1 MKSQTLPQVR
11 LHTSYQMLVNQSHP
25 LPSLAVP
32 ELAAPDP
39 ACPDV
44 LMERHAAALL
54 SACIRAVNG
63 AGKIIPV
70 SGWRSH
76 EEQQQIWDDTLA
88 KEGPVFTR
96 NYVAFPGCS
105 EHESGLAIDLALAA
119 PEIDFIRP
127 EFPYTG
133 VCGEFRRL
141 APRYG
146 FVERYRAEKQSITGI
161 AAEPWHFRYVGV
173 PHAQLMEEYGL
184 CLEEYLELLRHR
196 SLQFRSENGRR
207 AKVQYLPNLSA
218 LPDNASGYRQ
228 LSLDNAGGII
238 LTQWEGFV

>member
-1 MKSQTLPQVR
+1 M
-11 LHTSYQMLVNQSHP
+11 
-25 LPSLAVP
+25 
-32 ELAAPDP
+32 
-39 ACPDV
+39 
-44 LMERHAAALL
+44 
-54 SACIRAVNG
+54 
-63 AGKIIPV
+63 
-70 SGWRSH
+70 
-76 EEQQQIWDDTLA
+76 
-88 KEGPVFTR
+88 
-96 NYVAFPGCS
+96 
-105 EHESGLAIDLALAA
+105 
-119 PEIDFIRP
+119 
-127 EFPYTG
+127 
-133 VCGEFRRL
+133 CGEFRRL

-173 PHAQLMEEYGL
+173 PHAQLMEELGL

>member
-25 LPSLAVP
+25 LPPLAAP
-32 ELAAPDP
+32 DLAAPDP

-76 EEQQQIWDDTLA
+76 EEQRQIWNDTLA

-146 FVERYRAEKQSITGI
+146 FVERYRVEKQST
-161 AAEPWHFRYVGV
+161 P
-173 PHAQLMEEYGL
+173 
-184 CLEEYLELLRHR
+184 
-196 SLQFRSENGRR
+196 
-207 AKVQYLPNLSA
+207 A
-218 LPDNASGYRQ
+218 LPRNPGISGMSVFPMRSSWKSTVCAWKNTLSFFATVSCNSGRKTAAGQKCSISPICPHCPTTHRATGSFPSTMQAAS
-228 LSLDNAGGII
+228 
-238 LTQWEGFV
+238 F